1 MSNQRYGR
9 RARIKET
16 FCCLKAKGDVLNPP
30 QQKQHEE
37 SHINKNSHIAPG
49 SDIQQVQDS
58 PSRRERSAKDIG
70 NQDTE
75 ATYQKRIHELEHEL
89 DIATKNSSKL
99 SCQLNEMDHLVFP
112 ELSECTQLN
121 LPERLKV
128 YLECQMVEKQELERR
143 AIAAEKT
150 LVELEHTVTVLQRQ
164 LQDAG
169 CSSAQ
174 PGENHQPTS
183 SPFQPF
189 SPTQASSRFF
199 KINKKPAEKTTA
211 SNLQKQ
217 GNAVIP
223 KQKLMK
229 KRLVKIHR
237 RALPKPATR
246 PREVCLSRVE
256 GQCTEHKK
264 DLSQTV
270 SSPEADSHKSML
282 QFPEA
287 STTGKNHRSG
297 ASGYEQAQVHKD
309 YDDYVHKRVQEEDT
323 LSTASTLPMA
333 TPLSRRRR
341 RRRRRDYVHE
351 IFYHSSVNQE
361 PHIKNLVLEKSEV
374 ENFSRS
380 SNVSLLSGEGCKE
393 NENPECINNN
403 LIDSTNHKISQKPEV
418 SIDLPQPAAWTT
430 KSIRNPQVTSP
441 FTGMSPLEDDSLS
454 CSTVHRSDTTVA
466 LKPTTS
472 QILPAEE
479 TPCSTDFL
487 QQNAEKTTSVSKLS
501 VSPVKTEEKEF
512 SLERNEA
519 NVQLP
524 STSIKSL
531 ETKTNY
537 I

>member
-297 ASGYEQAQVHKD
+297 ASGYEQAQ
-309 YDDYVHKRVQEEDT
+309 
-323 LSTASTLPMA
+323 ST
-333 TPLSRRRR
+333 RRR
-341 RRRRRDYVHE
+341 Y
-351 IFYHSSVNQE
+351 
-361 PHIKNLVLEKSEV
+361 SEY
-374 ENFSRS
+374 SQYS
-380 SNVSLLSGEGCKE
+380 SNG
-393 NENPECINNN
+393 
-403 LIDSTNHKISQKPEV
+403 H
-418 SIDLPQPAAWTT
+418 
-430 KSIRNPQVTSP
+430 
-441 FTGMSPLEDDSLS
+441 
-454 CSTVHRSDTTVA
+454 
-466 LKPTTS
+466 PT
-472 QILPAEE
+472 E
-479 TPCSTDFL
+479 
-487 QQNAEKTTSVSKLS
+487 
-501 VSPVKTEEKEF
+501 
-512 SLERNEA
+512 
-519 NVQLP
+519 
-524 STSIKSL
+524 
-531 ETKTNY
+531 
-537 I
+537 